1 MVECLCQAP
10 ILVSLPSSKPFPSSF
25 RRLLTRVFSATATN
39 RIGDR
44 DEKLEQETK
53 DKEPRSITSSRNA
66 GDFRCP
72 DPSLFNQ
79 TPFDVKDGKPIVK
92 DLSQNP
98 FAQTDSLHIGF
109 KENGI
114 PVPILEAALQIK
126 RGGLTV
132 DLVGQLLR
140 SAINDW
146 ELGLRVF
153 LWVRLQ
159 PGYRH
164 NSETVG
170 LMIHILG
177 KAQRFQL
184 MWQLIEEA
192 KKEAYLIKPKTLEVI
207 VRSYVKVGCMEAAV
221 DALERMKYF
230 KCCVGTSALNT
241 LVRVLCQEKRI
252 EECQLI
258 FERLKDTYTPNKK
271 TYSIL
276 IQGMCEAN
284 KLTKALETL
293 EEMIQVGIQP
303 TLGAYTSLIETLCAA
318 DLVEIAN
325 KLFNHMKTNI
335 LYKLRETKEAGNT
348 SEDLAILNE
357 VTPTLDSFAYNCL
370 ITSLCTLGEVDDACE
385 LLEEMV
391 RKGFTPCTKTYSVVF
406 TQLCKRRK
414 AREAFE
420 LYNNVAATAFFP
432 TIQIHDNLIE
442 MFCGTGHVDMA
453 LELWNK
459 MHEKQYS
466 CGHQSYS
473 VLIHGLCYNG
483 LFQEAFAHLK
493 EMIEKGIVPL
503 YQTYRMLH
511 FGFLK
516 YGNMKSFDEL
526 KEIIKQLEE
535 KGIQLAM
542 PRKQWRKR

>member
-1 MVECLCQAP
+1 M
-10 ILVSLPSSKPFPSSF
+10 
-25 RRLLTRVFSATATN
+25 
-39 RIGDR
+39 G
-44 DEKLEQETK
+44 QETK
-53 DKEPRSITSSRNA
+53 DKGTRSITSSRNA
-66 GDFRCP
+66 DDVRCP
-72 DPSLFNQ
+72 EPPSFNQ
-79 TPFDVKDGKPIVK
+79 TPSDVKDERPIVK

-98 FAQTDSLHIGF
+98 FAQTDSLPIGF

-114 PVPILEAALQIK
+114 PVLILEAALQIK
-126 RGGLTV
+126 RGNLTADIV
-132 DLVGQLLR
+132 AQVLR
-140 SAINDW
+140 SAINNW
-146 ELGLRVF
+146 ELGLRFF
-153 LWVRLQ
+153 LWVRQQ
-159 PGYRH
+159 PSYRH
-164 NSETVG
+164 NSETLD

-177 KAQRFQL
+177 KAQRFQI
-184 MWQLIEEA
+184 MWQLIEEV
-192 KKEAYLIKPKTLEVI
+192 KKEAYLIRPKTFEVI
-207 VRSYVKVGCMEAAV
+207 VRSYIKAGCVEAAV
-221 DALERMKYF
+221 DALERMKDF
-230 KCCVGTSALNT
+230 NCCVGTSALNT
-241 LVRVLCQEKRI
+241 LVRVLCYEKRI
-252 EECQLI
+252 EDCQLI
-258 FERLKDTYTPNKK
+258 LERLKDTYPPNEK

-276 IQGMCEAN
+276 IHGWCEAN

-293 EEMIQVGIQP
+293 EEMIQEGIQP

-318 DLVEIAN
+318 NLVEIAN

-335 LYKLRETKEAGNT
+335 LSELRETKETANT

-357 VTPTLDSFAYNCL
+357 VTPTLDSVTYNCL

-385 LLEEMV
+385 LLEKMV
-391 RKGFTPCTKTYSVVF
+391 KKGFTPYTKTYSSVF
-406 TQLCKRRK
+406 TQLCKKRK

-420 LYNNVAATAFFP
+420 LYNNVVATAFFP
-432 TIQIHDNLIE
+432 TSQIHDNLIE
-442 MFCGTGHVDMA
+442 MFCCTGHVNMA

-483 LFQEAFAHLK
+483 LFKEAFVHLK

-516 YGNMKSFDEL
+516 DGNMQKFNEL
-526 KEIIKQLEE
+526 KEIIKRLEE
-535 KGIQLAM
+535 KGIQLTV